1 MASGG
6 TEEAGVLSGPW
17 EHPGAETSIPWGYA
31 GFEET
36 TPLLTTE
43 REDFDPE
50 EPSQVQ
56 AGPWAS
62 KSSNP
67 FDEDWVPL
75 YEPLLQQEK
84 FTPKLIDVSIPLPQL
99 NKEDKWF
106 SSNVPSALF
115 GTGEVKN
122 SGPSHLLIE
131 ALQSLL
137 CFPCLISFIE
147 SRERYKIGFHCNG
160 VGA

>member
-6 TEEAGVLSGPW
+6 TEETGVLSGPW

-67 FDEDWVPL
+67 FDDDWVPL

-84 FTPKLIDVSIPLPQL
+84 FVPKLIDISIPLPQL

-106 SSNVPSALF
+106 SSNASTALF

-122 SGPSHLLIE
+122 SGPSQCH
-131 ALQSLL
+131 
-137 CFPCLISFIE
+137 
-147 SRERYKIGFHCNG
+147 
-160 VGA
+160 